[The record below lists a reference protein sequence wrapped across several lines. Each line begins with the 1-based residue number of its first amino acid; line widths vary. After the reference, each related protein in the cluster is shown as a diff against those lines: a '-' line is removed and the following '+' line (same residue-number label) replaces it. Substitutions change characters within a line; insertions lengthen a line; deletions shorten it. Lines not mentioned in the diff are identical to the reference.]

1 MALSEK
7 KGIELR
13 VYHCVREK
21 VHVAKEG
28 TKSRKESFIHEPIH
42 KTSSPFYNP
51 EAKEMNVLKNFFPSQ
66 PFQFPTKMGQGGK
79 NQGIWGMHKKYLF
92 ETLPSNGVIV

>member
-66 PFQFPTKMGQGGK
+66 PFQIPTKMGQGGK
-79 NQGIWGMHKKYLF
+79 KSGNLGNAQKI
-92 ETLPSNGVIV
+92 PV